1 MSQLQP
7 MNDNRKPPSR
17 WSFVHRVSGAFA
29 KSEGA
34 LQKKWMQIH
43 WSWTRHLQITCF
55 WLRLFTHLLWWDR
68 LCTFPPLSL
77 FPPLRAKQMDQMA
90 RWRKLAQAYRQLAI
104 KHGGLL
110 IKVGQHLSLRFDL
123 FPQPVLRELAQLQDN
138 VAAAPFPA
146 VAQVIEADLGQPLA
160 TLFHWISPQPV
171 ASASVAQVHMA
182 ELPSGEQV
190 AVKVIRPGV
199 IETFAMDLTSFSLL
213 IQLLR
218 FFPRARNSFD
228 LKALMAEFTA
238 VTARELE
245 LVEEGRNAER
255 FAHEF
260 SADPRIHIPK
270 IYWQY
275 SGQQTLT
282 MENVGYLS
290 LRELPLLD
298 AAGIDR
304 AAVAKELAQL
314 IVRQIFVFHFV
325 HADPHPGNI
334 FVKPLLHPL
343 ETRAAFR
350 PGEAVPYQPQR
361 PFQIILID
369 FGMAIEIPA
378 KERVWLREF
387 VIGLGLRDARRIM
400 RAYQIGGILRP
411 NADLVQ
417 LEAMTADLLHSFQEM
432 LVGIM
437 PDPESE
443 ETRRFYE
450 QHAEILFHGY
460 PFQIPMELLFMY
472 RSLGTMGFVV
482 KQLDPDFEL
491 STVVAPLA
499 IQWLVKDWQTI
510 VQDRAKLFANFGQLL
525 ITSPTKLDEIILQAQ
540 RTFEIPEAVR
550 LLFSPPAQEQQ
561 MMTVLATEDR
571 RNIQQLE
578 RSVRQLNRSMMVLV
592 GLIAVGVFWYISLNR
607 SEMLA
612 LLMSYGETY
621 GFFFMIISSILLLWN
636 WIRGGPLGG

>member
-1 MSQLQP
+1 
-7 MNDNRKPPSR
+7 MNDNKHPPSR
-17 WSFVHRVSGAFA
+17 WSFVRRLFGTFA
-29 KSEGA
+29 KDESASRE
-34 LQKKWMQIH
+34 KWTHVHWASARHIH
-43 WSWTRHLQITCF
+43 ITWF
-55 WLRLFTHLLWWDR
+55 WWRLFTHLLWWDW
-68 LCTFPPLSL
+68 LCTFVPLSL
-77 FPPLRAKQMDQMA
+77 LPPLRKRQADKMA
-90 RWRKLAQAYRQLAI
+90 RWRKLARAFCQLATT
-104 KHGGLL
+104 HGGLL

-123 FPQPVLRELAQLQDN
+123 FPQPVLNELAQLQDN
-138 VAAAPFPA
+138 VAAVPFQA
-146 VAQVIEADLGQPLA
+146 VAQVIEADLGRPIS
-160 TLFHWISPQPV
+160 TVFRWISPQPV

-182 ELPSGEQV
+182 ELPSGEHV

-199 IETFAMDLTSFSLL
+199 IETFAMDLTSFAFL
-213 IQLLR
+213 IRLLR
-218 FFPRARNSFD
+218 LFPRVRKSFD
-228 LKALMAEFTA
+228 LKALLAEFTS

-245 LVEEGRNAER
+245 LVEEGKNAER

-260 SADPRIHIPK
+260 STDPQIHIPK
-270 IYWQY
+270 IYWHY

-290 LRELPLLD
+290 LKELSLLD

-304 AAVAKELAQL
+304 SAVAKELAQI
-314 IVRQIFVFHFV
+314 IVKQIFVLHFV

-334 FVKPLLHPL
+334 FVKPLVHPL
-343 ETRAAFR
+343 ETRADFR

-369 FGMAIEIPA
+369 FGMSIEIPA
-378 KERVWLREF
+378 KERVWLRDF
-387 VIGLGLRDARRIM
+387 VIGLGLRDARRII

-411 NADLVQ
+411 NADLAQ
-417 LEAMTADLLHSFQEM
+417 LEAMTADLVDGFQEM

-499 IQWLVKDWQTI
+499 IQWLIKDWQEL
-510 VQDRAKLFANFGQLL
+510 VQDRAKLFANLGQLL
-525 ITSPTKLDEIILQAQ
+525 VTSPTKLDEIILQAQ
-540 RTFEIPEAVR
+540 RTFEIPEPVR
-550 LLFSPPAQEQQ
+550 LLFSSPTQEQQ
-561 MMTVLATEDR
+561 MMTTLATEDR
-571 RNIQQLE
+571 RSIQQLE
-578 RSVRQLNRSMMVLV
+578 RSVRQLNRSMMALV
-592 GLIAVGVFWYISLNR
+592 GLIGVGVLWYIGMNR
-607 SEMLA
+607 AEMLA
-612 LLMSYGETY
+612 LITSYGEEY
-621 GFFFMIISSILLLWN
+621 GFFFMLLSSVLLLWN
-636 WIRGGPLGG
+636 WIRGGTP